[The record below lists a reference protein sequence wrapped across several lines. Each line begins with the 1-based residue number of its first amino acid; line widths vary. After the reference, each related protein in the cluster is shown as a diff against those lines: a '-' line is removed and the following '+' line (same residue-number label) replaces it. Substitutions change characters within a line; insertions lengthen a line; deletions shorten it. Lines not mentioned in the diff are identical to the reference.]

1 MGWVGGGRWL
11 SQEMNRHIMIVDDNP
26 LLRNTIKEI
35 LKVTFTTVIIS
46 EAFSGET
53 MWRIINDRL
62 PDLIFMDIKLGEEN
76 GLELTRQI
84 KAKYPD
90 VVIVIFTNHDLPE
103 YRQKAYRCG
112 AEFFLSKLDSRAQ
125 DLTKLASTILN
136 KAKPKL

>member
-1 MGWVGGGRWL
+1 MGGVGGGRWL

-103 YRQKAYRCG
+103 YRQKAYICG

-136 KAKPKL
+136 QAKPKL